1 MGTITRE
8 TRRESLESVLETLE
22 TRQAV
27 VLKELRK
34 CPRLTANELAV
45 RLWNKGVIPMPE
57 RNRVHPRLNELVEA
71 GEVVVTG
78 KRTCSVSGKK
88 CAVYESV
95 GDEPTQGLL
104 F

>member
-8 TRRESLESVLETLE
+8 TRRESFDSVLKTLE
-22 TRQAV
+22 TRQTV
-27 VLKELRK
+27 VLKELQK

-57 RNRVHPRLNELVEA
+57 RNRVHPRLTELVEA
-71 GEVVVTG
+71 GEVAVTG
-78 KRTCSVSGKK
+78 KRTCSISGKK
-88 CAVYESV
+88 CAVYEPVDTRSI
-95 GDEPTQGLL
+95 QGSL